1 MKRIVSILLALF
13 ALSLVSAAL
22 AEPITV
28 APGDEV
34 TLTVSLSEG
43 GGLSAVIGIDANDA
57 PVSFVSAAAS
67 GPNDAVPPK
76 EIKDYFVVVN
86 LDGLDINSSGTAIS
100 GDSGNYSVVSLEKGT
115 VGTVTFKVT
124 DEAVEGTTYE
134 VKTRKISGSAVVEGS
149 VSFIVET
156 SSSGGGDTGEGG
168 DSGEGGDTGE
178 GGRIPGDANED
189 GLVNARD
196 AMAILKYAAGG
207 WNVIINLS
215 NADVN
220 GDEAVNARDAMAILK
235 YAAGGWDVVLK

>member
-168 DSGEGGDTGE
+168 DSGEGGDTG
-178 GGRIPGDANED
+178 GRLPGD
-189 GLVNARD
+189 VNADGFVDIFDLTR
-196 AMAILKYAAGG
+196 INKYFAGFD
-207 WNVIINLS
+207 VTINEANS
-215 NADVN
+215 NVN
-220 GDEAVNARDAMAILK
+220 GDDTVDIFDLTRINK
-235 YAAGGWDVVLK
+235 YFAGFAVVLE